1 MAGDASTKSKKKKK
15 KSKKSKKSKSSTK
28 NENENDKILKSQIQS
43 ILQGKTVD
51 EENDEIEN
59 VSKSYVFIF

>member
-1 MAGDASTKSKKKKK
+1 MIHQTAIVEK
-15 KSKKSKKSKSSTK
+15 KSKISEK

-43 ILQGKTVD
+43 ILEGKTVD